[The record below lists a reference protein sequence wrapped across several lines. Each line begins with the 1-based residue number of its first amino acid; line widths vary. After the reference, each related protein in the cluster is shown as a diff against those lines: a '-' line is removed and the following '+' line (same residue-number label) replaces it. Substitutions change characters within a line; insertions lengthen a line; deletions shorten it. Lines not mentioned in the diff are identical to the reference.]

1 MTIQYQSKRIGP
13 QLSCGL
19 LLGLCLAWSGCGT
32 PTKQEAI
39 RPVASRTPLSDLPS
53 AYRVLWAAWT
63 ERAADWPLRRE
74 MALEDPGLTR
84 FLVENLIGELIAA
97 YKAGAFTQP
106 RAERLG
112 QYDWIK
118 QELAVIGAPAA
129 EPLAELLA
137 LGNGDGPAIAGDVLE
152 ALGEAGVSAVSDQLL
167 RTDNSRA
174 RGLAAELL
182 VRLPLSSG
190 NETEVQARLIE
201 LLRSDPDW
209 TVRKYSA
216 LALARRSR
224 DLSARAEGVG
234 DSDRALG
241 ALSRALVDTDSAVS
255 EAAAVGLGLAG
266 DVRAVPA
273 LINHL
278 ERILRSTD
286 LSHARSAY
294 RSLFNLTGVQDLRG
308 TAAWR
313 EWWRLHGKARID
325 VQRDRG

>member
-1 MTIQYQSKRIGP
+1 MMIQCQNKRIGP
-13 QLSCGL
+13 QMFCGL
-19 LLGLCLAWSGCGT
+19 LLGLCFGWSGCGT
-32 PTKQEAI
+32 PTKQEPA
-39 RPVASRTPLSDLPS
+39 RPVAARTPLNDLPS
-53 AYRVLWAAWT
+53 AYRELWAAWI
-63 ERAADWPLRRE
+63 EQAAEWPLRRE

-84 FLVENLIGELIAA
+84 FLVENLIGELITA

-106 RAERLG
+106 GADRLG
-112 QYDWIK
+112 QYDLIK

-129 EPLAELLA
+129 GPLAELLA

-152 ALGEAGVSAVSDQLL
+152 ALGGAGVPAVSNQLL

-182 VRLPLSSG
+182 IRLPLSSG
-190 NETEVQARLIE
+190 NETEVQALLIE
-201 LLRSDPDW
+201 LLRSDSDW

-224 DLSARAEGVG
+224 DLSTRGGAGG
-234 DSDRALG
+234 DLDRALG
-241 ALSRALVDTDSAVS
+241 ALSRALVDSDSAVS

-294 RSLFNLTGVQDLRG
+294 RSLFNLTGVRDLRG

-313 EWWRLHGKARID
+313 EWWRLNGKARID
-325 VQRDRG
+325 VQRDPG

>member
-1 MTIQYQSKRIGP
+1 MF
-13 QLSCGL
+13 CGL
-19 LLGLCLAWSGCGT
+19 LLGLCFGWSGCGT
-32 PTKQEAI
+32 PTKQEPA
-39 RPVASRTPLSDLPS
+39 RPVAARTPLKDLPS
-53 AYRVLWAAWT
+53 AYRELWAAWI
-63 ERAADWPLRRE
+63 EQAADWPIRRQ

-84 FLVENLIGELIAA
+84 FLVENLIGELITA
-97 YKAGAFTQP
+97 YKAGAFTQQG
-106 RAERLG
+106 ADRLG
-112 QYDWIK
+112 QYDLIK
-118 QELAVIGAPAA
+118 QELVAIGAPAA
-129 EPLAELLA
+129 GPLAELLA

-152 ALGEAGVSAVSDQLL
+152 ALGGAGVSAVSNQLL

-182 VRLPLSSG
+182 TRLPLSRG
-190 NETEVQARLIE
+190 NEIEVQALLIE
-201 LLRSDPDW
+201 LLRSDSDW

-216 LALARRSR
+216 LALARRTR
-224 DLSARAEGVG
+224 DLSARGG
-234 DSDRALG
+234 DARDSTASDRALG
-241 ALSRALVDTDSAVS
+241 ALSRALVDSDSAVS

-325 VQRDRG
+325 VQRDPG